1 MALWDNRCGEYFS
14 SQEERLRLIHW
25 RIDKLVAMLGII
37 LALALPLFLGQST
50 LLFISSIFI
59 TIIAVIGLN
68 IIIGYTGLIV
78 LAQGAFMAIGAYTT
92 VQFLHYGLLPAI
104 LIGGIVTGFVS
115 LLMGLPTYRVKGFYV
130 AISTLALQFV
140 SEWFFKNPEFEWL
153 HGGASQFYP
162 REVGLIGNIGIVAR
176 NEPTFYYLMLT
187 LMVLTALGSWNLS
200 RTGVGRLFRAIRDN
214 DIAAEVLGINLFRNK
229 LYAFSLGGFL
239 IGVSGG
245 LYGWYL
251 RTITPDFFDITL
263 TIDHYVMLI
272 TGGIGYV
279 WGAVLGTASITILG
293 EELRTILFG
302 LAKVFGLSP
311 SVAVYR
317 PIIFGIIII
326 MVLIVEPKGLV
337 SLLQKIKQFLKVWPF
352 EY

>member
-14 SQEERLRLIHW
+14 THEERLRLVHW
-25 RIDKLVAMLGII
+25 RVDRIVAAVGVLI
-37 LALALPLFLGQST
+37 ALALPLVFGQST

-59 TIIAVIGLN
+59 TIIAVLGLN
-68 IIIGYTGLIV
+68 VIIGYTGLII

-92 VQFLHYGLLPAI
+92 VQFLHLGLVPAL
-104 LIGGIVTGFVS
+104 LIGGLVAGFIS

-140 SEWFFKNPEFEWL
+140 SEWFFNNSDFEWL
-153 HGGASQFYP
+153 HGGSSQFYP
-162 REVGLIGNIGIVAR
+162 REVGLIGEFAVVGR
-176 NEPTFYYLMLT
+176 SEPTFYYLML
-187 LMVLTALGSWNLS
+187 VLVVLAALVSWNLS
-200 RTGVGRLFRAIRDN
+200 RTGIGRLFRAIRDN

-229 LYAFSLGGFL
+229 LYAFTVGGFM

-251 RTITPDFFDITL
+251 RTITPDFFDITI

-272 TGGIGYV
+272 TGGLGYV
-279 WGAVLGTASITILG
+279 WGAILGTGFISVLDDQ
-293 EELRTILFG
+293 LRNILFAMAN
-302 LAKVFGLSP
+302 LVGLSP

-317 PIIFGIIII
+317 PIVFGAIIIL
-326 MVLIVEPKGLV
+326 VLIVEPKGIV
-337 SLLQKIKQFLKVWPF
+337 SLLQKLKQYLKSWPF